1 MRRWTHIISLAV
13 MLPFIGTAMP
23 AGAGDGDTT
32 GGLTW
37 HRYDKALPLA
47 KKQNRFVLIDFYTDW
62 CGWCDVMDEKTYA
75 DPSVKA
81 LLEKSFILVKVN
93 AESRRF
99 VKLRGQNVTEVRL
112 ASIYRVKSYPTT
124 WFLQPDGKAIAPVNG
139 YVTPEKFERILRYI
153 SEGVYHKMGFE
164 QYMNRPD

>member
-13 MLPFIGTAMP
+13 MLMLIGTAIP
-23 AGAGDGDTT
+23 AGAGDADNT

-37 HRYDKALPLA
+37 HRYDKALALA
-47 KKQNRFVLIDFYTDW
+47 KNQNKFVLIDFYTDW
-62 CGWCDVMDEKTYA
+62 CGWCKVMDDKTYA
-75 DPSVKA
+75 DPAVKA

-112 ASIYRVKSYPTT
+112 ASIYRVSSYPTT
-124 WFLQPDGKAIAPVNG
+124 WFLQPDGKAIAPVSG
-139 YVTPEKFERILRYI
+139 YVTPEKFEPILRYI
-153 SEGVYHKMGFE
+153 SEGVFKKMGFE
-164 QYMNRPD
+164 QYMKQAD